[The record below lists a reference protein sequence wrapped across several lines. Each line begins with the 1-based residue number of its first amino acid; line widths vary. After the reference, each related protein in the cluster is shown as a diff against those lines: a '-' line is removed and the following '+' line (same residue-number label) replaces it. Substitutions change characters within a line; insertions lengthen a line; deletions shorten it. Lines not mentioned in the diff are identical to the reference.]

1 MQYNDN
7 YSWMSHT
14 SLTYALSV
22 LFLLFHR
29 DCRSIPV
36 RSATTAAPLYV
47 QASIRVGALPIRVGV
62 RPSAT
67 ADQIVPWYRISAR
80 GADHHWRPTA
90 LVQWYIGPV
99 AQRACVA
106 AFDLVRLPCF
116 DWPDGLRPVAHSL
129 ALALALAF
137 ALREAN
143 PFQRQDTLYPNVFV

>member
-1 MQYNDN
+1 
-7 YSWMSHT
+7 MSVSDHPPLRIKLSHGT
-14 SLTYALSV
+14 GSL
-22 LFLLFHR
+22 R
-29 DCRSIPV
+29 W
-36 RSATTAAPLYV
+36 
-47 QASIRVGALPIRVGV
+47 GG
-62 RPSAT
+62 
-67 ADQIVPWYRISAR
+67 
-80 GADHHWRPTA
+80 DHHWRPTA

-116 DWPDGLRPVAHSL
+116 DWPDGLRPVAHSI

>member
-1 MQYNDN
+1 MQCNDN

-14 SLTYALSV
+14 CALIV
-22 LFLLFHR
+22 LVFCYFTATADPFPLG
-29 DCRSIPV
+29 V
-36 RSATTAAPLYV
+36 RAVATAAPLYV
-47 QASIRVGALPIRVGV
+47 QASVRVGAHQIRVGV

-67 ADQIVPWYRISAR
+67 ADQIVPWYRISAM
-80 GADHHWRPTA
+80 GGDHHWRPTA

-129 ALALALAF
+129 ALALAF

>member
-1 MQYNDN
+1 MNV
-7 YSWMSHT
+7 
-14 SLTYALSV
+14 TYFRNLCIECAV
-22 LFLLFHR
+22 FYFTATADPFR
-29 DCRSIPV
+29 VGV
-36 RSATTAAPLYV
+36 RAATTAAPLYV
-47 QASIRVGALPIRVGV
+47 QGSIRVIRIK
-62 RPSAT
+62 SAT

-143 PFQRQDTLYPNVFV
+143 QFQRQDTLYPNVFVM

>member
-1 MQYNDN
+1 MQCNDN

-14 SLTYALSV
+14 YALSV
-22 LFLLFHR
+22 LFLLVHR
-29 DCRSIPV
+29 DCDPFPSDQPRPRLHSMYKHQSESVLFQSVSVSDHPPLRMILSHGHGTGSV
-36 RSATTAAPLYV
+36 R
-47 QASIRVGALPIRVGV
+47 GG
-62 RPSAT
+62 
-67 ADQIVPWYRISAR
+67 
-80 GADHHWRPTA
+80 DHHWRPTA

-106 AFDLVRLPCF
+106 AFDLVCLPCF

-143 PFQRQDTLYPNVFV
+143 PFQRQDSLYPNVFME

>member
-1 MQYNDN
+1 ML
-7 YSWMSHT
+7 HT
-14 SLTYALSV
+14 SVTLCIECA
-22 LFLLFHR
+22 FCF
-29 DCRSIPV
+29 CFA
-36 RSATTAAPLYV
+36 ATADPIRVGFRAAATAAPLSV

-106 AFDLVRLPCF
+106 AFDRVRF
-116 DWPDGLRPVAHSL
+116 SYVDWPDGLGPVAHSL
-129 ALALALAF
+129 ALAIAS
-137 ALREAN
+137 R
-143 PFQRQDTLYPNVFV
+143 FQMHHTLYPNVFV

>member
-1 MQYNDN
+1 MCWFSFTATADPFR
-7 YSWMSHT
+7 
-14 SLTYALSV
+14 V
-22 LFLLFHR
+22 G
-29 DCRSIPV
+29 V
-36 RSATTAAPLYV
+36 RAAATAAPLYV

-67 ADQIVPWYRISAR
+67 ADRIVPWNRISAR

-90 LVQWYIGPV
+90 LVQWYNGPV

-106 AFDLVRLPCF
+106 ALDLVCLPCF
-116 DWPDGLRPVAHSL
+116 DWPDGLRPVAHSI

-143 PFQRQDTLYPNVFV
+143 PFQRQDTLYPSVFV

>member
-1 MQYNDN
+1 MITT
-7 YSWMSHT
+7 HGCHC
-14 SLTYALSV
+14 AV
-22 LFLLFHR
+22 FLFHR

-80 GADHHWRPTA
+80 GGDHHWRPTA

-106 AFDLVRLPCF
+106 AFDLVRFSCF
-116 DWPDGLRPVAHSL
+116 DWPDGLGPVAHSL
-129 ALALALAF
+129 ALGLTVVIAHIGSLALAF
-137 ALREAN
+137 VCKDARALLIAV
-143 PFQRQDTLYPNVFV
+143 L

>member
-1 MQYNDN
+1 MTVTYFR
-7 YSWMSHT
+7 
-14 SLTYALSV
+14 SLCIECAVFYFTATADPFRV
-22 LFLLFHR
+22 G
-29 DCRSIPV
+29 V
-36 RSATTAAPLYV
+36 RAATTAAPLDV
-47 QASIRVGALPIRVGV
+47 QASIRVGVLGYL

-67 ADQIVPWYRISAR
+67 ADQIVPWYRISGR
-80 GADHHWRPTA
+80 EGNHHWRPTA
-90 LVQWYIGPV
+90 RVQWYIGPV
-99 AQRACVA
+99 TQRACVA

>member
-1 MQYNDN
+1 MNV
-7 YSWMSHT
+7 
-14 SLTYALSV
+14 TYFPNLCIECAV
-22 LFLLFHR
+22 FYFTATA
-29 DCRSIPV
+29 DPFTVGV
-36 RSATTAAPLYV
+36 RAAATAAPLSV

-106 AFDLVRLPCF
+106 AFDLVRFSCF
-116 DWPDGLRPVAHSL
+116 DWPDGLGPVAHSL

-137 ALREAN
+137 ALIEASR
-143 PFQRQDTLYPNVFV
+143 FRRHHTLYRNVFV

>member
-1 MQYNDN
+1 MDV
-7 YSWMSHT
+7 
-14 SLTYALSV
+14 TYFPNLCIGCVGFFTVTADPFRV
-22 LFLLFHR
+22 G
-29 DCRSIPV
+29 V
-36 RSATTAAPLYV
+36 RAAATAAPLYV
-47 QASIRVGALPIRVGV
+47 QASIRVGALKIRVGV

-80 GADHHWRPTA
+80 GADHHLRPTA
-90 LVQWYIGPV
+90 LVQWCIGPV
-99 AQRACVA
+99 AQRACGA